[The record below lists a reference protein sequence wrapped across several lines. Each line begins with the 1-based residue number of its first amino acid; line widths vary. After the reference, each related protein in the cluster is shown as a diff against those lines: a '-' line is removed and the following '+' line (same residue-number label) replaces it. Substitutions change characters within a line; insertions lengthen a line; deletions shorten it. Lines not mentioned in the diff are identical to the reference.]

1 VATIKID
8 EKDYDTEDMSQEALN
23 QVQAIQY
30 TQNELVRIQL
40 QAAAFQTA
48 KNAYSNA
55 LKSLLEKGES
65 TEDDTMIDLPDD
77 LNFD

>member
-1 VATIKID
+1 MATIKID
-8 EKDYDTEDMSQEALN
+8 EKEYDTEDMSQEALN
-23 QVQAIQY
+23 QIQAIQY
-30 TQNELVRIQL
+30 TQNELVRTQL
-40 QAAAFQTA
+40 QAAALQTA

-65 TEDDTMIDLPDD
+65 AEDEAMIDLPDD

>member
-1 VATIKID
+1 MATIKID

-40 QAAAFQTA
+40 QAAALQTA

>member
-1 VATIKID
+1 MATIKID

-23 QVQAIQY
+23 QIQAIQY

-40 QAAAFQTA
+40 QAAALQTA
-48 KNAYSNA
+48 KNAYSTA